1 MSSIGYLGGRGQG
14 GQYYRR
20 GRGRG
25 RGSQPNNYRGGRG
38 RGGRYKESGLN
49 LYRYAEN
56 NSSQELKL
64 YFREDDP
71 AKLAT
76 IIRKLYSIFEA
87 KNNERLIE
95 TIDVLRFLDASNS
108 YENSS
113 LNEIFSL
120 TLRPKTILALED
132 IKLGLADIESLIGKM
147 KSVREFVNNLYS
159 QKVLAELAEKAK
171 QTRLREEE
179 EKKQAQ
185 LKLEQERILEEKR
198 KKEEEEQRRKHE
210 DEDKKAAEEYRKYE
224 EKRAKLMKEEQDR
237 KEQKE
242 KDYIESRKPYV
253 IRCLKYIGDVDN
265 DVDDKDVKYNYT
277 TREEINDI
285 IIDAHQKYNDELL
298 EHVRFPGCSE
308 MGIDCDSD
316 CVMCQEGEC
325 YWKVGMWRCAC
336 GNSKDLCFNTE
347 DVDWLKDINLDST
360 NFVGYQ
366 EKIW

>member
-1 MSSIGYLGGRGQG
+1 MSSIGYRGGRGQG

-20 GRGRG
+20 GRER
-25 RGSQPNNYRGGRG
+25 
-38 RGGRYKESGLN
+38 RYKESGLN
-49 LYRYAEN
+49 SYHHAEN

-71 AKLAT
+71 SKLAT
-76 IIRKLYSIFEA
+76 IIRKLYSIFET

-95 TIDVLRFLDASNS
+95 TIDVLRFLEASNS

-132 IKLGLADIESLIGKM
+132 IKLGLADIESIDGKI
-147 KSVREFVNNLYS
+147 KSVREFVNNVHK
-159 QKVLAELAEKAK
+159 QKILVELAEKAER
-171 QTRLREEE
+171 TRLREEE

-210 DEDKKAAEEYRKYE
+210 ELIKKREEEDKKAAEEYRKYE
-224 EKRAKLMKEEQDR
+224 EKRAKLMKEEQNR

-242 KDYIESRKPYV
+242 KDYIKLRKPYV
-253 IRCLKYIGDVDN
+253 IRCLKYIGNVDN
-265 DVDDKDVKYNYT
+265 NVDDKDVKYNYT
-277 TREEINDI
+277 AREEINDI

-308 MGIDCDSD
+308 MDIDCD
-316 CVMCQEGEC
+316 CEMCQEGEC

-336 GNSKDLCFNTE
+336 GNYKEFCFNT
-347 DVDWLKDINLDST
+347 DGVDWLKQINLDST
-360 NFVGYQ
+360 KYVGRQ